1 MTPAMNQSG
10 DSSMLKDPMFAS
22 DDARRFMSDVTHLEE
37 KWGFGVT
44 PIRQAG
50 NVPGGWGRK
59 EQRRVA

>member
-1 MTPAMNQSG
+1 
-10 DSSMLKDPMFAS
+10 MLKDPMFAS

>member
-1 MTPAMNQSG
+1 
-10 DSSMLKDPMFAS
+10 MLKDPMFAS
-22 DDARRFMSDVTHLEE
+22 AGPRGFMSDVIRLEE

-59 EQRRVA
+59 ERRRVA